1 MREILFRGKRVDT
14 GEWVEG
20 YYFKAT
26 HHWHKHGVHQ
36 DWIATDSVQNGG
48 WCNVRGKYAIVPE
61 TLGQFTGL
69 TDKNGKRI
77 FEGDIVKTKFG
88 RLCKMIWRQTQCFVG
103 WDFVVCDFDFGV
115 NDFSKPPSGWDLY
128 LPENLEVLGNS
139 IDFPNCSRQKGAK
152 MQNENSR

>member
-1 MREILFRGKRVDT
+1 MREILFRGKLIDKH
-14 GEWVEG
+14 EWVEG
-20 YYFKAT
+20 YLTIKGLRPSGVPTFNILSPYYSKNFQSDYFNQYT
-26 HHWHKHGVHQ
+26 V
-36 DWIATDSVQNGG
+36 D
-48 WCNVRGKYAIVPE
+48 PE
-61 TLGQFTGL
+61 TVGQYTGL

-88 RLCKMIWRQTQCFVG
+88 RLCKIIWRQTQCFVG

-139 IDFPNCSRQKGAK
+139 IEFPNCSRQKGAK